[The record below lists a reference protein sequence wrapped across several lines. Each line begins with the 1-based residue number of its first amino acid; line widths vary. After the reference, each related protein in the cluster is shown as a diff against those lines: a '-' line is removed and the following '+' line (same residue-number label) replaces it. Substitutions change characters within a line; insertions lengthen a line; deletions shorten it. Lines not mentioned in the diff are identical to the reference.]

1 MKAITFSS
9 YGKPEVLQAGPLEE
23 AEYDEHS
30 LVWDKGLQK
39 IKELS
44 EAQVKPDINTVVIG
58 IAPIFCLIVI
68 TITPY

>member
-23 AEYDEHS
+23 AEYDKHS

-44 EAQVKPDINTVVIG
+44 EAQ
-58 IAPIFCLIVI
+58 
-68 TITPY
+68 